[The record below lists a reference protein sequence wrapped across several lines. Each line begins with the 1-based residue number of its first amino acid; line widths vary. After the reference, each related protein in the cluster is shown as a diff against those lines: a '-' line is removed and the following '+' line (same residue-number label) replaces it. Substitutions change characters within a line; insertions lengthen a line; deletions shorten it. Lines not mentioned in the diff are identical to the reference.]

1 MELNGEQGG
10 VFSLA
15 AADKTQ
21 RRSNVHHK
29 NPFYCP
35 NYFFHPGLGRL
46 GWPFLPLIN
55 LIFI

>member
-1 MELNGEQGG
+1 MEFNGEQGG

-35 NYFFHPGLGRL
+35 NYFFTQG
-46 GWPFLPLIN
+46 
-55 LIFI
+55 